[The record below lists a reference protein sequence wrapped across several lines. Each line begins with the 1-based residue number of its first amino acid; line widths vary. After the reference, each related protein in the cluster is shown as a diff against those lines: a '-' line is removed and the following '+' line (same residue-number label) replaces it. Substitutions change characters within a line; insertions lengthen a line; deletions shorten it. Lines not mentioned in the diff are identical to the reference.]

1 MKKSILICLILS
13 VALCG
18 AYASFDGYSS
28 LGVGYS
34 WSDGLSLGGF
44 SSQNFGYVDS
54 SPIGYLV
61 SVNADFN
68 IAQEAMTI
76 RMLVGPSWRY
86 MLTNVPMSIDVALGA
101 ALAGSFISSPAF
113 TLGLGGYIGATYYL
127 NPSLALLIGC
137 ELGGDLMSVDLRTG
151 EVGWA
156 GTFFA
161 TPSLALGIRY

>member
-68 IAQEAMTI
+68 IAQEVMTI

-86 MLTNVPMSIDVALGA
+86 VLTNVPMSIDAALGA
-101 ALAGSFISSPAF
+101 ALAGNFISSPAF
-113 TLGLGGYIGATYYL
+113 TLGLGGYIGATYYV
-127 NPSLALLIGC
+127 NPTLALLIGC
-137 ELGGDLMSVDLRTG
+137 ELGGDFMSVDLRTG
-151 EVGWA
+151 GIGYA
-156 GTFFA
+156 GTFFVS
-161 TPSLALGIRY
+161 PSLAVGIRY